1 MKHIILG
8 TAGHVDHGKTS
19 LIKALTGIDTDRLKE
34 EKERGITIELG
45 FARLTLPGGLDIGVV
60 DVPGHE
66 RFVKNMVAGAGG
78 IDLVVLVIAADEGVM
93 PQTREH
99 LDICSLLG
107 IRTGLVAVTKADL
120 VDREWMELVIEEI
133 RDFLKGTF
141 LEESPVVPL
150 SSVTGQ
156 GLPELLAA
164 LEKIIAPM
172 EDRPESGFFRLPIDR
187 VFTMRGFGT
196 VITGT
201 LVSGSIRVGDGVD
214 LLPQKV
220 RAKIRGIQVHN
231 AAADTAWAGQRTAVN
246 LQGIEKEAVERGNI
260 LAAPDTFEPS
270 VIFDVAFRYLSTAG
284 KKLKNRTAVRFHIGT
299 SEIVS
304 RIAFPD
310 RPHIEPGEEAYGQVL
325 LEKPAVAAGGDRFV
339 LRSYSPVTT
348 IGGGVILDPLARR
361 WKARDR
367 ERRDEWGRLHHGT
380 ALEKTTVILKRAG
393 LSGTPRERLAVRAGL
408 SPGELKRLLDQ
419 ILSRRDALLLDGD
432 PPKLFH
438 RDVYRELQEGILA
451 EAGAYHKNHPLR
463 KGCPKEELRIRI
475 GAAVDAKLFNRALRD
490 LEEGEKIVLEQDTV
504 RLPSYAVALSDDLE
518 SLRAAIENRY
528 REAALTPPLTREV
541 LEQFNDGRGSVNKL
555 LGLLTKEGV
564 LVKIS
569 EDLSFHGEA
578 MKKLAGDYTALL
590 LREGKVTP
598 AMFRD
603 LTNLS
608 RKFIIPLM
616 EYFDKTKLT
625 MRVGDHR
632 ILRARKEDGNG

>member
-19 LIKALTGIDTDRLKE
+19 LIRALTGIDTDRLKE

-45 FARLTLPGGLDIGVV
+45 FARLTLPGGLVIGIV

-78 IDLVVLVIAADEGVM
+78 IDLVSLVIAADEGVM

-107 IRTGLVAVTKADL
+107 IQTGLVAVTKADL
-120 VDREWMELVIEEI
+120 VDREWLELVIEEI

-141 LEESPVVPL
+141 LENAPLIPL
-150 SSVTGQ
+150 SATTGQ
-156 GLPELLAA
+156 GLPEFVSA
-164 LEKIIAPM
+164 LEEVITPM
-172 EDRPESGFFRLPIDR
+172 EDRSESGFFRLPVDR

-231 AAADTAWAGQRTAVN
+231 AATDVALAGQRTAIN
-246 LQGIEKEAVERGNI
+246 LQGIEKEAVERGNV
-260 LAAPDTFEPS
+260 LAAPETFEPS
-270 VIFDVAFRYLSTAG
+270 VVMDIAFRYLPSAG
-284 KKLKNRTAVRFHIGT
+284 KKLKNRTAVRFHAGT
-299 SEIVS
+299 SEILS
-304 RIAFPD
+304 RVVFPD
-310 RPHIEPGEEAYGQVL
+310 RPQIEPGEECYGQIF
-325 LEKPAVAAGGDRFV
+325 LEKPAVAAGGDHFV

-348 IGGGVILDPLARR
+348 IGGGMILDPLARR
-361 WKARDR
+361 WKAREKR
-367 ERRDEWGRLHHGT
+367 KQDEWESLHRGT
-380 ALEKTTVILKRAG
+380 GLEKTTVILKRAG
-393 LSGTPRERLAVRAGL
+393 LSGISRERLAVRTGL
-408 SPGELKRLLDQ
+408 PLGEMKRLLDQ

-438 RDVYRELQEGILA
+438 RDVYGELQEGILN
-451 EAGAYHKNHPLR
+451 EAGEYHRNQPLK

-475 GAAVDAKLFNRALRD
+475 GTAVDPKLFNRALRD
-490 LEEGEKIVLEQDTV
+490 LEEGGKIVSEQDTV
-504 RLPSYAVALSDDLE
+504 RLPSYAVELSNDQE
-518 SLRAAIENRY
+518 SLKAAIEKRY
-528 REAALTPPLTREV
+528 IEAALTPPLTREV
-541 LEQFNDGRGSVNKL
+541 LEQFNDGRESGNKL
-555 LGLLTKEGV
+555 LSLLTKEGT

-569 EDLSFHGEA
+569 EELSFHGKALE
-578 MKKLAGDYTALL
+578 KLTEEYTALL

-608 RKFIIPLM
+608 RKFTIPLM

-632 ILRARKEDGNG
+632 ILRIRKENGNG